1 MEVLLGG
8 ISSVLYGF
16 ADFLG
21 GEAAKRAPAAAVV
34 LWAGVLSFPL
44 ILIAALLVGGEA
56 RVSDYVL
63 GAVAGMSGAVGLVS
77 LFAGLGRGQAA
88 AVAPTAA
95 AVAAIVPVVVAVIS
109 GERPSLVAWAGVV
122 VAVPAI
128 VLSAWVA
135 DPGQSLRGSVGYG
148 LAAGLGFGGFTAIIG
163 LTGAGSN
170 LLPLITSRASTML
183 AVLALAGLGVWR
195 LVGFGSSPRLLV
207 AGNAVLDVAQRAARE
222 DGDAVIGLLA
232 AEHRLVAGG
241 LDFPDRE
248 VLVFGLGFLQA
259 GHVGLRGGEPVE
271 QVRQAHP
278 QRVDVPGR

>member
-1 MEVLLGG
+1 VEVLLGG

-207 AGNAVLDVAQRAARE
+207 AGNAVLDVSGNVAL
-222 DGDAVIGLLA
+222 LLA
-232 AEHRLVAGG
+232 VRAGSLALAAVAASFYPAVTVLLARLVNG
-241 LDFPDRE
+241 E
-248 VLVFGLGFLQA
+248 
-259 GHVGLRGGEPVE
+259 HLRGR
-271 QVRQAHP
+271 QVAGILLT
-278 QRVDVPGR
+278 VLAMSAIAVS